1 MLLQILYASNL
12 KFLFGHT
19 TFLNVFTIHYIQ
31 PTKYWIPDQPWVV
44 PLSTC
49 GRIKCMY
56 IFPVSKSP
64 LHCLS
69 EFRESYCKTKI
80 KGRLIKV
87 FFFAKKKYIED
98 PTSLFWVEVDFM
110 TLCLSS
116 LPGPF
121 SWEMHND
128 LDICGCKIHEVSY
141 NDGEK
146 SEERSSLFLLEI
158 HKC

>member
-87 FFFAKKKYIED
+87 FFLQNKNTLKTPHRYFESKWILWLCVSPVCLAL
-98 PTSLFWVEVDFM
+98 SL
-110 TLCLSS
+110 
-116 LPGPF
+116 
-121 SWEMHND
+121 
-128 LDICGCKIHEVSY
+128 
-141 NDGEK
+141 
-146 SEERSSLFLLEI
+146 ERCITIWISADARYM
-158 HKC
+158 K